1 MRQTFFISRF
11 EESGAEHLVNLNGC
25 PDNLLRE
32 SVHNYTL
39 CVLGASAVKNPPPT
53 LVQLEF
59 LLPIRVTL
67 QRFLIGLIQKTIF
80 QHQNVDC
87 SPHKTAIGV
96 LGRTHDWF
104 APDVKR

>member
-53 LVQLEF
+53 LVQFEF
-59 LLPIRVTL
+59 FLPIRVAL
-67 QRFLIGLIQKTIF
+67 QSLLVGFIQKTIF
-80 QHQNVDC
+80 QHQNVD
-87 SPHKTAIGV
+87 SGAHETSIGV
-96 LGRTHDWF
+96 FRGADDGL
-104 APDVKR
+104 APNV